1 MLEKIYTHFGDETVW
16 LLVRN
21 EELGVRSGGAPHQMM
36 RRRGVLYLAA
46 EPR

>member
-21 EELGVRSGGAPHQMM
+21 EELGVEV
-36 RRRGVLYLAA
+36 RRTK
-46 EPR
+46 